1 VDEGGGAVTFLGQVA
16 AWFADGQHWMGDYG
30 IPHRVAEHLAMS
42 AAATATAAL
51 IALPVGLVLGH
62 IGRGGAV
69 AINASNVGRAIPSFA
84 ILVFALQV
92 FGIGALP
99 AYVALVALAVP
110 PILTNAYV
118 GVVEVDAD
126 LKEAARGL
134 GMSAPRILF
143 AVEVPN
149 AIPVIMAGIR
159 TSGVQVVATAT
170 LAALVAWGGLGR
182 FIVDGISQRDFV
194 QVFAGALLVAAIA
207 LLVEIGLAGLQWLAT
222 PRGLRSSISP
232 GEGAAAAAV
241 AAQ

>member
-1 VDEGGGAVTFLGQVA
+1 MDPGGGAMSFLGQVA
-16 AWFADGQHWMGDYG
+16 AWFADRHHWTGDFG
-30 IPHRVAEHLAMS
+30 VPHRLVEHLAMS

-51 IALPVGLVLGH
+51 IALPIGLILGH
-62 IGRGGAV
+62 LGRGGVV

-92 FGIGALP
+92 FGIGATP
-99 AYVALVALAVP
+99 AFVALVALAVP

-118 GVVEVDAD
+118 GVVEVDPD

-134 GMSAPRILF
+134 GMSARRVLF
-143 AVEVPN
+143 GVEVPI
-149 AIPVIMAGIR
+149 AMPVIMAGIR

-194 QVFAGALLVAAIA
+194 QVFAGALLVATVAMSA
-207 LLVEIGLAGLQWLAT
+207 EAGLAYLQWLAT
-222 PRGLRSSISP
+222 PRGLRRHFSP
-232 GEGAAAAAV
+232 REGAAAAAV
-241 AAQ
+241 SGL